1 MTERFFWPAETRKNL
16 NFLSCIFEIHM
27 VLKYCSDINEGFV
40 IQLLVSY
47 VVLLKIVASFGG
59 MGVFISETSF
69 WAEIF
74 SYCSVMKRLYLES
87 KTDLTRTG
95 LFLEF
100 SFRKCLIAL
109 ISSTSY
115 LHRLKSA
122 RIVQLFV
129 SDDIECFRLL
139 VSGIFCSVL

>member
-1 MTERFFWPAETRKNL
+1 
-16 NFLSCIFEIHM
+16 M

-40 IQLLVSY
+40 IQLLVHY
-47 VVLLKIVASFGG
+47 VILLKIVASFGG

-69 WAEIF
+69 WAGIF

-87 KTDLTRTG
+87 KTDLTTTG

-100 SFRKCLIAL
+100 CFGKCL

-115 LHRLKSA
+115 LHGLKFA
-122 RIVQLFV
+122 RIVQILFFLTI
-129 SDDIECFRLL
+129 SNLFD
-139 VSGIFCSVL
+139 S